1 MNYLVLKS
9 CVAAGAKR
17 NVGDIVSLGDDE
29 AKSLVAMGR
38 VDVAPAPKPE
48 IKVEADK
55 KPTNRAAKATSSRAK
70 K

>member
-1 MNYLVLKS
+1 MKYLILKS

-17 NVGDIVSLGDDE
+17 NVGDIVDLGTDE

-48 IKVEADK
+48 PKVEAVK
-55 KPTNRAAKATSSRAK
+55 KPTNRAVKPTSSRAK